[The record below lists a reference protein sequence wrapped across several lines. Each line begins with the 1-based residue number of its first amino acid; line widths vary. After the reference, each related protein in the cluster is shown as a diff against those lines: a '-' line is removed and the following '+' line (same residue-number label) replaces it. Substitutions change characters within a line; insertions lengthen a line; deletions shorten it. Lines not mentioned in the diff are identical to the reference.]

1 MPYEELDLTGMDF
14 DTVEREFA
22 VLKANFG
29 EGYGAGALVGSSAG
43 LHHWTL
49 SSGCLP
55 ADDDR
60 GSPIDGQPRFD
71 YYWDFF
77 QARMAEADGIFIID
91 FRGKKYHASF
101 VDTKISMDVFTFDL
115 FGGGVAIRQR
125 RVAGITYESDGS
137 VDLTPPTPPTSL
149 SITDVTD
156 TEVEI
161 TFTPGTG

>member
-14 DTVEREFA
+14 DTVDLEVS

-29 EGYGAGALVGSSAG
+29 EGYGAGALAGSSAG

-55 ADDDR
+55 GDDDY
-60 GSPIDGQPRFD
+60 GNLINGQNRFD

-77 QARMAEADGIFIID
+77 KARMAEGDGVFIVE
-91 FRGKKYHASF
+91 FRGKEYHASF
-101 VDTKISMDVFTFDL
+101 VDTKISADVFTLDL

-125 RVAGITYESDGS
+125 RVSGVEYNADGS
-137 VDLTPPTPPTSL
+137 VPPEIIDGSG
-149 SITDVTD
+149 VGD
-156 TEVEI
+156 TEDGGLI
-161 TFTPGTG
+161 T